1 MEIIK
6 TVRQGDVLLQK
17 VKKSTLNQSKLA
29 KGKTLN
35 KLTVA
40 LGEVTGHHHTLFG
53 LGEAKVKDRTEESNQ
68 APNDV
73 ASMFFEVE
81 GGNAILRHD
90 EHDPIMLDETGEDEI
105 WMRTIQIEYNPFEKI
120 RQRVAD

>member
-1 MEIIK
+1 MDILK
-6 TVRQGDVLLQK
+6 TARQGDVLLMK
-17 VKKSTLNQSKLA
+17 VRKSSVNP
-29 KGKTLN
+29 N
-35 KLTVA
+35 KLTEGKSVSKLTIA

-53 LGEAKVKDRTEESNQ
+53 LGEAKVKDRTVESNES
-68 APNDV
+68 PNDI

-81 GGNAILRHD
+81 GGNAVLRHD

-105 WMRTIQIEYNPFEKI
+105 WMRTIQIEYNPFEKV